1 MARNFARLRM
11 NFFPL
16 PDSVAEEI
24 GDRLVF
30 NASCSV
36 IDPCAGEGKALIAMT
51 RHAPA
56 CRRYGIELD
65 AYRAEEVAKVLDV
78 VIQGDALNTRSKVEA
93 FSAAYCNPPFDF
105 EQGEHGGNQRM
116 EKLFTAHIARWLVPG
131 GILVLVIPA
140 DRLADCA
147 RTLSYHFINLHVFR
161 LEGPECERY
170 RQIVV
175 FGKAKTRRE
184 REKTRDQVIS
194 NAQVYLS
201 GLARNP
207 DRIPPLSQADVS
219 YAVPTSGPA
228 ELVYDGLPVDAIED
242 LLPGSPAYRQIAHVL
257 NPKPLA
263 LQTRPVTPL
272 HKGHIGLLAVAGA
285 ISSVVGTGERLHVAA
300 WHTKKKVTKWE
311 EEEGG
316 KTIIHERE
324 QFVHELAIAFA
335 EFVNDFETPARI
347 N

>member
-1 MARNFARLRM
+1 MARNLARVRM

-24 GDRLVF
+24 GRRLVF
-30 NASCSV
+30 STSCSV
-36 IDPCAGEGKALIAMT
+36 IDPCAGEGRALIAMT
-51 RHAPA
+51 RHAPE

-65 AYRAEEVAKVLDV
+65 AYRAEEAGKVLDM
-78 VIQGDALNTRSKVEA
+78 VIHGDALNTRSKVES
-93 FSAAYCNPPFDF
+93 FSVAYCNPPFDF
-105 EQGEHGGNQRM
+105 EQSECGGNQRM
-116 EKLFTAHIARWLVPG
+116 EKLFTACIARWLVPEG
-131 GILVLVIPA
+131 TLVLVIPA
-140 DRLADCA
+140 ERLADCA
-147 RTLSYHFINLHVFR
+147 RTLSYHFTDLHVFR

-175 FGKAKTRRE
+175 FAKTKTRRE

-194 NAQVYLS
+194 NTQVFLS
-201 GLARNP
+201 SLARNP
-207 DRIPPLSQADVS
+207 DRIPPLSQADVL
-219 YAVPTSGPA
+219 YFVPPSGPA
-228 ELVYDGLPVDAIED
+228 ELVYDGLPLDAIED
-242 LLPGSPAYRQIAHVL
+242 LLPASAAYRQIAHVL
-257 NPKPLA
+257 SPKPLA

-285 ISSVVGTGERLHVAA
+285 VNSIVGADERLHVAA
-300 WHTKKKVTKWE
+300 WHTKKKTTKWE

-335 EFVNDFETPARI
+335 DGRTALLE
-347 N
+347 